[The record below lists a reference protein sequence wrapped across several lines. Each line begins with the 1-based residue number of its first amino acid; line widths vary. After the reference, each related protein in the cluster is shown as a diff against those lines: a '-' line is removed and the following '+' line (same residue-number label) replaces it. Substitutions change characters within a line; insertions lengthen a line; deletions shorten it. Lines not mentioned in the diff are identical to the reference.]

1 MTLGDFMKRLGPSEY
16 FSKEHQSNTKKNKMD
31 IELQIEECKKIT
43 LNIFDKIKARKP
55 VIPNDVKAII
65 SYISQP
71 AVLEEVLKDKTT
83 QQAILKIAAVFSY
96 QLGFSLF
103 ETLLSF
109 KVANDISL
117 HEKEEG
123 VNDDTLLR
131 IALDLS
137 RMNNDPT
144 LLHILFR
151 NLPYEQVMP
160 QSIAALNEDIDE
172 MMPQAHGMTAAEK
185 LRALQDEIHGFLIT
199 TSEVVDLQA
208 SSIIETAV
216 HSALLLKSLSKNN
229 QFKEYLGQQI
239 KVDFVSLLKKFLILF
254 NTAPQAVDVL
264 LSQGGAMSQLNDYLS
279 KNKYAILLIMRAAI
293 ACATGEMPA
302 PLEKLL
308 TSEAVL
314 QTPLSEYTKNKEI
327 NDELLTAL
335 AVCAVKVPMLSSC
348 VEKYF
353 KTQGVD
359 INEYKTKMENE
370 LLTSIIYKSNLS
382 ELKKFIEQD
391 YSLNNFPTLA
401 AIISS
406 MHVRLSVGRQDIKK
420 ELTLLEYAVA
430 MGASVEYQANGVT
443 PLFEAIKADLKFG
456 TTITRTLLEAIR
468 RQDKTKI
475 ASTINAQCTKC
486 VDNMEASFNP
496 NIIPQ
501 DEEEKQKFL
510 ESAKQA
516 QNAQW
521 TADST
526 PLHAIFIFA
535 KALQMENSYMNK
547 DKLRDNQ
554 KQLIKLL
561 LLYKPN
567 LTLKD
572 ANDKSVNDLLS
583 NFNSEDAMNIEEAGL
598 TNVQDIAQRHILA
611 FMDNPDLDP
620 DNFESE
626 LNAKIFKTLS
636 EMMQFQNSDI
646 QLLGETKETFDK
658 EHEGAFHVMYLQ
670 KDIQDTPEL
679 PEDVLQL
686 ITDKAKRLM
695 LG

>member
-1 MTLGDFMKRLGPSEY
+1 MKRIGPGEE

-43 LNIFDKIKARKP
+43 LNIFDKIKTGKP
-55 VIPNDVKAII
+55 IIPNEVKAII
-65 SYISQP
+65 PYISQP

-109 KVANDISL
+109 NVANDISL

-137 RMNNDPT
+137 RMNDDPT

-151 NLPYEQVMP
+151 KLPYEQVMP

-199 TSEVVDLQA
+199 TSEVVDLQNKST

-216 HSALLLKSLSKNN
+216 HTALLLKSLSKNN

-239 KVDFVSLLKKFLILF
+239 KVDFVSLLKKFLILS
-254 NTAPQAVDVL
+254 NTAPLAFDIL
-264 LSQGGAMSQLNDYLS
+264 LSQSGAISQLDEYLS
-279 KNKYAILLIMRAAI
+279 KNKFAIQLIMRAAI
-293 ACATGEMPA
+293 PCVMGRMPA
-302 PLEKLL
+302 ALEKLL
-308 TSEAVL
+308 SLKAVL
-314 QTPLSEYTKNKEI
+314 QTPLSEYTKDKEVYEEI
-327 NDELLTAL
+327 LTGL
-335 AVCAVKVPMLSSC
+335 AVCGAKEPMLSSC

-353 KTQGVD
+353 KMQGVE
-359 INEYKTKMENE
+359 IKKYKAKIENQ
-370 LLTSIIYKSNLS
+370 LLSSIIFTGNLA
-382 ELKKFIEQD
+382 ELKKYIEQG

-401 AIISS
+401 SIISS
-406 MHVRLSVGRQDIKK
+406 MIIRLSVGRQDIMN
-420 ELTLLEYAVA
+420 ELTLLEYVIA

-456 TTITRTLLEAIR
+456 TAITQTLLEAIR

-486 VDNMEASFNP
+486 VEDMQASINP
-496 NIIPQ
+496 SMIPQ

-510 ESAKQA
+510 EIAKQA

-521 TADST
+521 TANST
-526 PLHAIFIFA
+526 PLHAIFIYA
-535 KALQMENSYMNK
+535 KVLQIENPAINK
-547 DKLRDNQ
+547 EKLRDNQ

-561 LLYKPN
+561 LLYKPD

-583 NFNSEDAMNIEEAGL
+583 NFNSEDAMNVEEAGL
-598 TNVQDIAQRHILA
+598 PNMQDIAQKHILA
-611 FMDNPDLDP
+611 YMDNPDFDP
-620 DNFESE
+620 ENFESE
-626 LNAKIFKTLS
+626 LNAKILKTLS

-658 EHEGAFHVMYLQ
+658 EHKGAFHVMYLQ